1 MRKARLTLKKKKKVS
16 AFGEMIRNSRIAK
29 PGWGEI
35 TALQGYRLLIS
46 ALALVLT
53 FGAFD
58 REWVR
63 FENLDL
69 ARGLA
74 LVYFC
79 ASVVLAL
86 HVVNNSMLRQLQ
98 ILVGL
103 LVDVVALS
111 LAIMLTRGLEN
122 TIPLL
127 LLVSLGVTTH
137 YLPMRLA
144 MGFGALAVIGLLA
157 ALLVREFTQGLTQ
170 ASVNAAM
177 VGVFCFG
184 VAAVSAMLGERAR
197 NAEALAARRRMEL
210 LDMDRLNDLVVH
222 RMRTGVL
229 VLDENGRVQRM
240 NESARR
246 QLGGPQ
252 RGELPI
258 EAISPVLDEMWRTW
272 RKNGTQPQSPTSMAA
287 QTVPSLPRFIRLF
300 ADRDDLSVVFLE
312 DIVLLNQ
319 HAEALTLDSLGR
331 LSASIAHE
339 LRNPLGAIRQAG
351 QLLGEASDLPE
362 RHQKLIGIIDKHSQR
377 LEHIVRGVLDLA
389 KREMAK
395 PDVITMNQW
404 LTAQVEEFR
413 LTRLPEGDDIVL
425 LLPPNESEIL
435 FDPVHLDQV
444 VGNLMGNALNYG
456 RPAQGP
462 LVITVTLTNVV
473 NQPLVLRIADNGAG
487 IPEDKV
493 ELAFKPFYTTGKG
506 GTGLGLYLC
515 RQLCESNSATLDYEP
530 VAEGG
535 ASFVTRF
542 HRPVIFGDG

>member
-1 MRKARLTLKKKKKVS
+1 MRKKRPKPKKVS
-16 AFGEMIRNSRIAK
+16 AFGELIRNSRIAK

-35 TALQGYRLLIS
+35 TALQGYRLLVS

-63 FENLDL
+63 FENLHL

-74 LVYFC
+74 MGYFG
-79 ASVVLAL
+79 AAVVLAL
-86 HVVNNSMLRQLQ
+86 HVVNDSMIRQLQ
-98 ILVGL
+98 ILIGL
-103 LVDVVALS
+103 LVDILALS
-111 LAIMLTRGLEN
+111 LAVMLTRGLEN

-127 LLVSLGVTTH
+127 LLVSLGVTAH

-144 MGFGALAVIGLLA
+144 MGFGALAVIAMLS
-157 ALLVREFTQGLTQ
+157 ALLTREFAEGLTQ
-170 ASVNAAM
+170 ASFNAAM
-177 VGVFCFG
+177 VGIFCFV
-184 VAAVSAMLGERAR
+184 VAAVSALLGERAR

-246 QLGGPQ
+246 QLGGNST

-258 EAISPVLDEMWRTW
+258 ETISPLLDELWRAW
-272 RKNGTQPQSPTSMAA
+272 RKDGQQPQSPTSLAA

-300 ADRDDLSVVFLE
+300 ADRDDLTVVFLE

-351 QLLGEASDLPE
+351 QLLGEATDLPE

-395 PDVITMNQW
+395 PDVITMNRW
-404 LTAQVEEFR
+404 LTSQVEEFR
-413 LTRLPEGDDIVL
+413 LTRLPEGDDIEL
-425 LLPPNESEIL
+425 LLPPNETEIL

-444 VGNLMGNALNYG
+444 VGNLLGNALNYG
-456 RPAQGP
+456 RPDQGP
-462 LVITVTLTNVV
+462 LVITVTLSAAV
-473 NQPLVLRIADNGAG
+473 NQPLVLRVADNGAG

-493 ELAFKPFYTTGKG
+493 DLAFKPFYTTGKG

-530 VAEGG
+530 VPEGG
-535 ASFVTRF
+535 ASFVIRF
-542 HRPVIFGDG
+542 HRPVIFGDA